1 MMRSLWTAATG
12 MGAQQ
17 LNMDVVSNNLA
28 NVNTT
33 GFKRSRPDFE
43 DLLYQTHRQPGATQ
57 ANGQM
62 IPTGVQVGLG
72 VRTVAVQKLFSQGDY
87 QYTENQLDWAIE
99 GDGFFRVLKDDEEV
113 YTRAGAFKLDN
124 NGVIVDSNG
133 YILQPQ
139 FTVPEGGT
147 AVVVSPSG
155 QISVL
160 DVNSEVIAE
169 GQINTYKF
177 INNGGLYAIS
187 KNLFRFT
194 PASGD
199 PIEGTPGTD
208 DYGTIAQG
216 YLEMSNVAVV
226 DEMVNM
232 IVAQR
237 AYEANSKS
245 IQTADQ
251 MLQIANNVKRS

>member
-1 MMRSLWTAATG
+1 MMRSLYTAATG
-12 MGAQQ
+12 MLAQQ

-33 GFKRSRPDFE
+33 GFKKNRPDFE
-43 DLLYQTHRQPGATQ
+43 DLMYQTHRQPGATQ

-87 QYTENQLDWAIE
+87 QNTENQLDWAIE
-99 GDGFFRVLKDDEEV
+99 GDGFFRVLRNDEEV
-113 YTRAGAFKLDN
+113 YTRAGAFKLDDA
-124 NGVIVDSNG
+124 GTIVDSNG
-133 YILQPQ
+133 YVLQPQ
-139 FTVPEGGT
+139 FAVPEGTTQLVMDPG
-147 AVVVSPSG
+147 G
-155 QISVL
+155 QITCLDANSQVL
-160 DVNSEVIAE
+160 AQA
-169 GQINTYKF
+169 QINLYKF
-177 INNGGLYAIS
+177 VNNGGLYAIG
-187 KNLFRFT
+187 KNIFRPT
-194 PASGD
+194 PASG
-199 PIEGTPGTD
+199 PAMEGLPGVA

-216 YLEMSNVAVV
+216 FLEMSNVAVV

-245 IQTADQ
+245 IQTADS
-251 MLQIANNVKRS
+251 MLQIANNLKR

>member
-12 MGAQQ
+12 MQAQQ

-28 NVNTT
+28 NVNTS
-33 GFKRSRPDFE
+33 GFKRNRADFE

-87 QYTENQLDWAIE
+87 QYTENQLDIAIE
-99 GDGFFRVLKDDEEV
+99 GDGFFQVMMDDQEV
-113 YTRAGAFKLDN
+113 YTRSGAFKLDN

-133 YILQPQ
+133 YVLQPE

-147 AVVVSPSG
+147 AIVISPSG

-160 DVNSEVIAE
+160 DENSEVIAQA
-169 GQINTYKF
+169 QINTYKF
-177 INNGGLYAIS
+177 INPAGLYAIS
-187 KNLFRFT
+187 KNLFRET

-199 PIEGTPGTD
+199 AIEGTPGTD
-208 DYGTIAQG
+208 DFGTLAQG

-245 IQTADQ
+245 IQTADS
-251 MLQIANNVKRS
+251 MLQIANNVKR